1 MRATPVGMT
10 DTTTKPRLLKFETI
24 RNFRDFGGYDSR
36 HGGLVKMGRLYRS
49 GHHAEASQD
58 ELQKMTALGIHVQA
72 DLRRPDERE
81 KFKTRFTAP
90 VTITHDG
97 GRETDAPHI
106 RFLSRMEVSADDADQ
121 WMVEYYEAAP
131 FKEHHTS
138 MFSDWFGHLAALDGD
153 AAGLVNCAA
162 GKDRTGIL
170 CALTHHILGVSEAD
184 IREDYDLTNTAVDV
198 ASRLPEAAAYFNDML
213 GKDYPAEVFRPFM
226 GVHLRYLEKAF
237 ATINERAGSI
247 DGYLVDTLK
256 VDEKMQDAIRERL
269 IEK

>member
-1 MRATPVGMT
+1 MT
-10 DTTTKPRLLKFETI
+10 KTKPRLLNFHTV

-36 HGGLVKMGRLYRS
+36 YGGRVKMGRLYRS
-49 GHHAEASQD
+49 GHHAEASD
-58 ELQKMTALGIHVQA
+58 EELGVISALGIHVQA

-81 KFKTRFTAP
+81 KYQARFKAP

-97 GRETDAPHI
+97 GRESDAPHI
-106 RFLSRMEVSADDADQ
+106 RFLTQMSVDAETADQ

-131 FKEHHTS
+131 FKTHHTE
-138 MFSDWFGHLAALDGD
+138 MFTDWFVQLAALNGND
-153 AAGLVNCAA
+153 AGLVNCAA

-184 IREDYDLTNTAVDV
+184 IRADYDLTNEAVDV

-226 GVHLRYLEKAF
+226 GVRLRYLEKAF
-237 ATINERAGSI
+237 ATIDARAGSV
-247 DGYLVDTLK
+247 DAYLTDTLK
-256 VDEKMQDAIRERL
+256 VDEKMQQAIRERL
-269 IEK
+269 IEA